1 MKKGVRKMKVKDKI
15 NTKVKLI
22 IIITIIIT
30 TIISIGIAYAKY
42 VTTLIGN
49 SQVQI
54 SKWNFKIT
62 EKSSESLSIDL
73 AKTRF
78 ENDNTEVD
86 KTKVAPGTKG
96 ALEFNIDASDSQVS
110 LEYDINMNLTKIP
123 ENLMFY
129 TNEEMTNALYKDN
142 GQIRLGGYFRS
153 K

>member
-1 MKKGVRKMKVKDKI
+1 MKKNKSIKI
-15 NTKVKLI
+15 LI
-22 IIITIIIT
+22 ILAATILITIF
-30 TIISIGIAYAKY
+30 IGYGYSKY
-42 VTTLIGN
+42 VTSIKGETKA
-49 SQVQI
+49 QI
-54 SKWNFKIT
+54 ASWNFKIT

>member
-1 MKKGVRKMKVKDKI
+1 MSAS
-15 NTKVKLI
+15 N
-22 IIITIIIT
+22 
-30 TIISIGIAYAKY
+30 
-42 VTTLIGN
+42 GN
-49 SQVQI
+49 D
-54 SKWNFKIT
+54 FKIT